1 MLFLY
6 AFPVVASFAAAM
18 NNYLTV
24 SFGVYLKYQAMV
36 DSYYLTLD
44 EKNTLTNIVDQKD
57 IILKAL
63 QESETPDDLEISE
76 LA

>member
-1 MLFLY
+1 MLMLY

-18 NNYLTV
+18 NNYLQV

-44 EKNTLTNIVDQKD
+44 EKNTLTNIIDEKEVL
-57 IILKAL
+57 LKVL
-63 QESETPDDLEISE
+63 
-76 LA
+76 